1 MFVRSVKNAKINEIT
16 RKAYAKTCKDNQG
29 KAPVP
34 SLCLPATHCEE
45 GREGRVV
52 LCNQSPLEGNLSISG
67 NTEIPPFPHT
77 QDKCTEG
84 TSCTGAL
91 CAQGHFVHRG
101 TLCTG
106 ALCAQ
111 GCFCAK
117 CLPYRDAFVQ
127 ISALCTGVLF
137 MLSCAHEMVRYLL
150 CTVQSFFF
158 SHILYLMVLRK

>member
-1 MFVRSVKNAKINEIT
+1 MFVRPVKNAKINEIT

-34 SLCLPATHCEE
+34 SLCLTATHCEE
-45 GREGRVV
+45 RREGRVV

-84 TSCTGAL
+84 TLCTGAL

-111 GCFCAK
+111 GHFVHRGTLCKGALCAQGHFVHK
-117 CLPYRDAFVQ
+117 GTLCRRVTHRDAFVQ
-127 ISALCTGVLF
+127 SAYLTG
-137 MLSCAHEMVRYLL
+137 MLL
-150 CTVQSFFF
+150 C
-158 SHILYLMVLRK
+158 K